1 MSLAISRTETRTG
14 QRIHFDGFP
23 EPTKSPQFCEGHP
36 FAERDYALSAT
47 FMPYPFSPDV
57 PRRWHFNGAMTD
69 TQPKHSP
76 VEAELEDDE
85 VGELA

>member
-1 MSLAISRTETRTG
+1 
-14 QRIHFDGFP
+14 
-23 EPTKSPQFCEGHP
+23 
-36 FAERDYALSAT
+36 
-47 FMPYPFSPDV
+47 
-57 PRRWHFNGAMTD
+57 MTD